1 MLMSHA
7 AAAPPPDVAT
17 RVDAY
22 RRLLQ
27 VSIALN
33 ILIALFVLI
42 WPGGFTSLLNLPD
55 AYPAAWPRLWAALWI
70 GVNLLYIPGAI
81 APLTNRYPNILG
93 IVIRLAVA
101 LLFLLQGGG
110 FLWMALYEAVF
121 GLALLVTY
129 RSALRANL
137 MSKP

>member
-7 AAAPPPDVAT
+7 AAALPPDVAT

-81 APLTNRYPNILG
+81 SPLTTRYPNVLG